1 MGPFLLGTIEATYGD
16 SGASVWSSEGLIG
29 LNVGKTKFPDHSHQY
44 AIDEAANFKPKNV
57 MVTIDK
63 INEALTRLELEAK
76 ETSPK
81 KSAMCFDVVKG
92 SGVYK
97 ELDDDYDD
105 YDYDEEG
112 EEPQSCIFL
121 ISIFGNIFFK

>member
-1 MGPFLLGTIEATYGD
+1 MYANEILLKVLFLIKR
-16 SGASVWSSEGLIG
+16 IIF
-29 LNVGKTKFPDHSHQY
+29 N
-44 AIDEAANFKPKNV
+44 
-57 MVTIDK
+57 K
-63 INEALTRLELEAK
+63 IVL
-76 ETSPK
+76 
-81 KSAMCFDVVKG
+81 
-92 SGVYK
+92 